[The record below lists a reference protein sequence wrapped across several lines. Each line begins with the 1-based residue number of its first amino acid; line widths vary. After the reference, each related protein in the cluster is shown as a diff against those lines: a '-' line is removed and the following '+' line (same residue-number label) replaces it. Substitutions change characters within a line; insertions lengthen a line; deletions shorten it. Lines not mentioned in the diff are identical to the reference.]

1 MSQTRSK
8 RISTF
13 GSQLTSIVSVALVLL
28 LLGLVAMAGLT
39 GRGLTDDV
47 RRNIGF
53 IIKME
58 RDAPEASLNTV
69 KKVLGGAPYVERY
82 VFSSAD
88 DIMASES
95 AALGEDISELVELN
109 PYSSEYDVRVRP
121 AYANIDSI
129 NAIIFEART
138 LPGVEEIITEAD
150 VIRGVDTTFKR
161 VSGVLLAVAGVLL
174 IISFVLI
181 NNTVSLSIYS
191 RRFIIHTMRLVGA
204 TSGFIRRPFV
214 LAGCRNGLLAGLVA
228 NGILACVRV
237 YAGGLEPEITARSL
251 PWWPIMSC
259 VMAST
264 VVLGIIVCAAAS
276 IFATSR
282 QLRSTYDEMF
292 LK

>member
-1 MSQTRSK
+1 MSQNRSK

-28 LLGLVAMAGLT
+28 LLGVVGMAAIT
-39 GRGLTDDV
+39 GRGLTDEV

-53 IIKME
+53 IVKMD
-58 RDAPEASLNTV
+58 RDAPESAINST
-69 KKVLGGAPYVERY
+69 KQILGGAAYVERY

-88 DIMASES
+88 DIMAAES
-95 AALGEDISELVELN
+95 ALLGEDISELIEVN
-109 PYSSEYDVRVRP
+109 PYCSEFDVKVRP

-129 NAIIFEART
+129 NSIIYEVRT
-138 LPGVEEIITEAD
+138 IPGVDEVITETD
-150 VIRGVDTTFKR
+150 VIRNVDKFFR
-161 VSGVLLAVAGVLL
+161 RISGILLLVAGVLL
-174 IISFVLI
+174 FISFVLI

-214 LAGCRNGLLAGLVA
+214 LAGCRNGLIAGVAASGVLAG
-228 NGILACVRV
+228 VRV
-237 YAGGLEPEITARSL
+237 WAAGVEPAATESAL
-251 PWWPIMSC
+251 PWWP
-259 VMAST
+259 VMAA
-264 VVLGIIVCAAAS
+264 VFGAMIVLGILLCASAS

-282 QLRSTYDEMF
+282 QLRKSYDEMF

>member
-1 MSQTRSK
+1 MRENRSK

-13 GSQLTSIVSVALVLL
+13 GSQLTSVVSVALVLL
-28 LLGLVAMAGLT
+28 LLGFVAMAGLT
-39 GRGLTDDV
+39 GRGLTDEV

-58 RDAPEASLNTV
+58 RDIPEASLNTV
-69 KKVLGGAPYVERY
+69 KKVLGSAPYVERY

-88 DIMASES
+88 DIMAEES
-95 AALGEDISELVELN
+95 ARLGEDIPELVEIN
-109 PYSSEYDVRVRP
+109 PYGSEFDVRVRP

-129 NAIIFEART
+129 NRIIFEART

-150 VIRGVDTTFKR
+150 VIRGVDTTFR
-161 VSGVLLAVAGVLL
+161 RISGILLIVAGVLL

-204 TSGFIRRPFV
+204 TGGFIRRPFV
-214 LAGCRNGLLAGLVA
+214 LAGARNGLVAGLCA
-228 NGILACVRV
+228 AAILSCARA
-237 YAGGLEPEITARSL
+237 YIGRLEPEVTESSL
-251 PWWPIMSC
+251 PWWPSMIP
-259 VMAST
+259 VLGGV
-264 VVLGIIVCAAAS
+264 VVLGILLCATAS
-276 IFATSR
+276 FIATSR
-282 QLRSTYDEMF
+282 QLHSSYDEMF